1 MILRRVISVL
11 ILFVGN
17 AGGGRRN
24 KPCDVCEVIWIIYY
38 LVGQNNHYY
47 FVGGG

>member
-11 ILFVGN
+11 ILFVGER
-17 AGGGRRN
+17 GGGGN
-24 KPCDVCEVIWIIYY
+24 KPCDACEVIWIIYY

-47 FVGGG
+47 FMEGG